1 MTDDKVGYRQPPKH
15 SQFKPGV
22 SGNPKGRPKRKPH
35 AVAEIIKN
43 ALGAPIQYRE
53 QGRTKTATRTEVGL
67 KRLIDDAMR
76 GDLAAAATILRARV
90 RCARIGDVGVET
102 IEVSNWRRDYPGQ
115 TAEQKAQDYAAAS
128 LDAAPKPPE
137 QIDHSLKQDL

>member
-1 MTDDKVGYRQPPKH
+1 MGDDKVGYRRPPKH

-35 AVAEIIKN
+35 AVAEVIKN
-43 ALGAPIQYRE
+43 ALIAPVQYRE
-53 QGRTKTATRTEVGL
+53 QGKTKTATRQEVGL

-76 GDLAAAATILRARV
+76 GDLAAAATVLRARA
-90 RCARIGDVGVET
+90 RCTRIGDVGTET

-115 TAEQKAQDYAAAS
+115 TAEQKTRDHAAS
-128 LDAAPKPPE
+128 RQPGSPSFPNK
-137 QIDHSLKQDL
+137 